1 MLTVT
6 SNQTVQYKQ
15 TPQKQVNFNNAVKY
29 ATVGALLT
37 PIAPL
42 LDGDSLKEAYKNKH
56 IGKLVV
62 GAAFT
67 GAFIGGSYYFTDKYI
82 PSDKQIYAKSV
93 IGAATIPLLLLITK
107 WAEKGNKKPLNK
119 KLCII
124 GAALG
129 AIIPFL
135 TNKIKEM
142 Y

>member
-1 MLTVT
+1 MTTDFKV
-6 SNQTVQYKQ
+6 SNTEYSNKNSYIYYKN
-15 TPQKQVNFNNAVKY
+15 TAKY
-29 ATVGALLT
+29 AIAGAT
-37 PIAPL
+37 IVPILPL

-56 IGKLVV
+56 IGKIAG
-62 GAAFT
+62 GAAFS
-67 GAFIGGSYYFTDKYI
+67 GAFIGGSYYLTDKYV

-119 KLCII
+119 KVCIL